1 MQLILKYKYIF
12 FIILAFVLYGNT
24 IQNSYSID
32 DDLVT
37 NHCITTK
44 GFSSIKKIFTT
55 PYSSNEEGKGFE
67 YRPIVK
73 LSYAIEHG
81 LFGVNPHL
89 SHFINVLLY
98 SFTLILLFKILL
110 VIFGEEKKQF
120 IFFTVLIFAIIP
132 SHTEVVDSLKNRDI
146 LLCFIFSMLGF
157 LQFNAFQKNK
167 NYLFLIFGIVL
178 MITAFLSKFDALP
191 LLFLFPILLFQKTD
205 FTIKRVAFTILVA
218 LVIYHG
224 RGLIEDTLIG
234 EDMIRSEYF
243 YFENPLY
250 FFNPAHLKIACLLNS
265 LGFYTKLLLFPFNLT
280 SYYGYNTLSIYD
292 YFSFESILGFT
303 VSALMIFGLIKYFKN
318 RHHPISIGILFLA
331 CSISM
336 YLNFILPAPGIVADR
351 FVFFASTGFAI
362 ILSHYLSD
370 ISDKKKHLLNF
381 KISSLTILIS
391 LLCCIYVPTILSR
404 NKEWK
409 NLFTLVEADV
419 KKYPNSLKLN
429 VLYSNELI
437 SSITKK
443 ENNLTPTEI
452 TKRIITA
459 KAHLQKAYN
468 IDSTYYNISN
478 SMGYIELSIQNN
490 PSEALSWF
498 RKSFRQNPTKFET
511 VLNMAICYEKINK
524 VDSALFYFQK
534 TYFIKPKDERLKIY
548 LSNYLKSINRKDLM
562 LKYYPS

>member
-1 MQLILKYKYIF
+1 MQLLLKYKYIF
-12 FIILAFVLYGNT
+12 FIILAYALYGNT

-37 NHCITTK
+37 NHCITTN

-73 LSYAIEHG
+73 LSYAIEHVF
-81 LFGVNPHL
+81 FGVNPHL
-89 SHFINVLLY
+89 SHFMNVLLY
-98 SFTLILLFKILL
+98 SLTLILLFKTLL

-132 SHTEVVDSLKNRDI
+132 AHTEVVDSLKNRDI
-146 LLCFIFSMLGF
+146 LLCYIFSMLGF
-157 LQFNAFQKNK
+157 LQFNIFQKNK
-167 NYLFLIFGIVL
+167 NYLFLIFGIAF

-191 LLFLFPILLFQKTD
+191 LLLLFPILLFHKTD
-205 FTIKRVAFTILVA
+205 FTIKRISFTVLIA

-224 RGLIEDTLIG
+224 RGLIEDTLVG
-234 EDMIRSEYF
+234 ENMIRSEYF
-243 YFENPLY
+243 QFENPLY
-250 FFNPAHLKIACLLNS
+250 FFNPTHLKIACLLNS
-265 LGFYTKLLLFPFNLT
+265 LGFYTKLLFFPFNLT

-292 YFSFESILGFT
+292 YFSLESFLGFV
-303 VSALMIFGLIKYFKN
+303 VSVLMIFGLIKHFKN
-318 RHHPISIGILFLA
+318 RQHPIFIGIVFLV

-362 ILSHYLSD
+362 ILSYFLLY
-370 ISDKKKHLLNF
+370 ISNMYKHILNF
-381 KISSLTILIS
+381 KISSLTLLVT
-391 LLCCIYVPTILSR
+391 LLCCIYIPTILSR

-409 NLFTLVEADV
+409 SLFSLVEADV
-419 KKYPNSLKLN
+419 KKYPNSVKLN

-443 ENNLTPTEI
+443 ENYLTSAEI
-452 TKRIITA
+452 AKRIIA
-459 KAHLQKAYN
+459 AKEHLLKAHN
-468 IDSTYYNISN
+468 IDSTYYNVSN
-478 SMGYIELSIQNN
+478 SMGYIALSIQNN

-498 RKSFRQNPTKFET
+498 KKSYRQNPTKFET

-524 VDSALFYFQK
+524 IDSALFYFEK
-534 TYFIKPKDERLKIY
+534 TYLIKPKDERLKIY